1 LPDGDV
7 RADWHVVIQPFFE
20 DVHLFFER
28 FPDLLWGGL
37 YGFNEGGFL
46 FFVEGGYVKLGED
59 FFGLVGV

>member
-7 RADWHVVIQPFFE
+7 RADWNVVIQSFFV

-46 FFVEGGYVKLGED
+46 FFVEGGYVELGED
-59 FFGLVGV
+59 FFGLVWV

>member
-1 LPDGDV
+1 MPYGDV

-28 FPDLLWGGL
+28 FSDLLWGGL
-37 YGFNEGGFL
+37 YGGDEGFFL
-46 FFVEGGYVKLGED
+46 FFVKGGYVELGED